1 MLSFFQTIVLN
12 VAIMVIILM
21 AMYEFLT
28 ATKISHNKLL
38 SAVAFVVAAAF
49 PYIRGGC
56 KGSWICC
63 RCFLLPYIAL
73 LFLILLRTTRIPAWK
88 TSRWC
93 L

>member
-1 MLSFFQTIVLN
+1 MKTRIISALVGIVLLAVVLSFFQTIVLN

-49 PYIRGGC
+49 PISGC

-63 RCFLLPYIAL
+63 RCFCCP
-73 LFLILLRTTRIPAWK
+73 ILR
-88 TSRWC
+88 C
-93 L
+93 CF